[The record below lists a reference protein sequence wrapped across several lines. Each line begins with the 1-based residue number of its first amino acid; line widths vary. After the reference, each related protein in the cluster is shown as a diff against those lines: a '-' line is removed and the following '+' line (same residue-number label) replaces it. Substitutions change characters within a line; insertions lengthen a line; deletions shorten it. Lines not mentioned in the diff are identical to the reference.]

1 MAVINRK
8 YPGKSD
14 GEIYDKVH
22 GVMQGIAQR
31 HSLDYRTD
39 AAART
44 GSVAKLGAT
53 GTYGVK
59 DCQVTV
65 ELKFPMFVPGSM
77 RKQVEEDVERK
88 LDSLFG

>member
-1 MAVINRK
+1 MAVISRK

-14 GEIYDKVH
+14 GEIYEKVH
-22 GVMQGIAQR
+22 GVMQGIAGR

-39 AAART
+39 DAART
-44 GSVAKLGAT
+44 GSVAKMGAS
-53 GTYGVK
+53 GAYAVK
-59 DCQVTV
+59 DGQVTV

-77 RKQVEEDVERK
+77 RRQIEEDVERK